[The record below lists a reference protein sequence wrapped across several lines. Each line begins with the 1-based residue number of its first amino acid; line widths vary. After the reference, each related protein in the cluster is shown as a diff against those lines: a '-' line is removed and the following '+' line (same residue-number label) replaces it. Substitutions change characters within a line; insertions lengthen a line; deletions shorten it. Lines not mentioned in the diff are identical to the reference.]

1 MEKSEKQKKRD
12 IACQENLSRKKVVAA
27 MNFTDAANKFAP
39 PARADQPPLL
49 NQTAINIK
57 ANAGNE
63 YSNI

>member
-1 MEKSEKQKKRD
+1 MEKSEKQKKHD
-12 IACQENLSRKKVVAA
+12 IACQENLSRKKVAAA
-27 MNFTDAANKFAP
+27 MNFTGAASKFAP
-39 PARADQPPLL
+39 PTGADQSPLL